1 MSDAPAIDHTAFD
14 FDNPLHGIEAV
25 RAAIPHRFE
34 FEMLS
39 GVVHVDPVAK
49 IIVGFK
55 DLKADEFWTRG
66 HLPGFPILPGVLM
79 CEAAA
84 QLTAFYYMTQGV
96 GPLGVLMGLGAMD
109 AARFVRM
116 VRPGERL
123 VLVGT
128 GLKVHRRLTRFRV
141 QGFVGKDPA
150 FEATVTGVPL
160 GDLEEL
166 RRA

>member
-1 MSDAPAIDHTAFD
+1 MSDTLAIDPTAFD
-14 FDNPLHGIEAV
+14 FAKPLHDIEAV

-39 GVVHVDPVAK
+39 GVVHVDPAAK
-49 IIVGFK
+49 VIVGFK
-55 DLKADEFWTRG
+55 DLRADEFWTRG
-66 HLPGFPILPGVLM
+66 HLPGFAIFPGVLM

-109 AARFVRM
+109 DARFLRM